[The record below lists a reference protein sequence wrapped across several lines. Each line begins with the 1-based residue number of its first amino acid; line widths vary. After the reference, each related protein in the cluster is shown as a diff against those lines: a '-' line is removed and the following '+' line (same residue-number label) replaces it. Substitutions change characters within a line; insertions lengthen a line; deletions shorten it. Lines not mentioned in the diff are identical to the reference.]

1 MKKHN
6 TIKAQPIEADQHAMM
21 NAIAKSLDDLFNPG
35 DRRKIAFVV
44 LTARFGDIEEG
55 RVNYISNGNRADIV
69 SMMKE
74 TIARFEG
81 RYSEQSGAA

>member
-1 MKKHN
+1 MSH
-6 TIKAQPIEADQHAMM
+6 QPIEFDQRTMM
-21 NAIAKSLDDLFNPG
+21 NALAKTVDDFFNPG
-35 DRRKIAFVV
+35 DTRKIAFVI

-55 RVNYISNGNRADIV
+55 RVNYISNGERGDII

-81 RYSEQSGAA
+81 RYSEQAGAA